1 MTAKNYLGVNGAGR
15 IGKLTLWH
23 HLQRGYFPG
32 IVLNFG
38 RKVGS
43 GLEDVVHALCT
54 DSTYGPVE
62 KFLFGVGAERKV
74 SIIDADQG
82 LIEMFGKPVK
92 ILQEA
97 RNPREIA
104 WHREGVQLV
113 IDTTGVFADPTIP
126 VDNPGGSIRGHL
138 EAGAKV
144 VINSAPFKIKD
155 KTKSDPDDSAMLI
168 YGINHTEFKP
178 GIHRVLSAASCTTTG
193 LAHMIKPILETE
205 ETSRILTASMSTIHA
220 ATNTQSV
227 LDSVASAKATDL
239 RKNRS
244 ILNNIILSTT
254 GAAKA
259 LEKVLPEIKRVGF
272 MADSVRIPTSTV
284 SLINLNV
291 TFHTSLNEK
300 GEPVIN
306 RPFLNEIY
314 QKAARGAQKGQLIF
328 SKVQN
333 VSADLIGMPAAVVI
347 EGNDTHTRTG
357 FVEIPQEIAAG
368 HGYAIDKPLRFPVT
382 HAKIFGWYDNEYGSY
397 TSALGD
403 LSEYIDK
410 MMA

>member
-1 MTAKNYLGVNGAGR
+1 MTALSKNYLGINGAGR

-43 GLEDVVHALCT
+43 GLEDIVHALCT
-54 DSTYGPVE
+54 DSTYGPIE
-62 KFLFGVGAERKV
+62 KFLFGVGTERKV
-74 SIIDADQG
+74 SIVDADQG

-97 RNPREIA
+97 RNPRDIA

-126 VDNPGGSIRGHL
+126 ADNPGGSIRGHL

-178 GIHRVLSAASCTTTG
+178 GVHRVLSAASCTTTG

-205 ETSRILTASMSTIHA
+205 ETSQILTASMSTIHA

-244 ILNNIILSTT
+244 ILNNI
-254 GAAKA
+254 
-259 LEKVLPEIKRVGF
+259 
-272 MADSVRIPTSTV
+272 DSDSCEFTYTNS
-284 SLINLNV
+284 
-291 TFHTSLNEK
+291 
-300 GEPVIN
+300 
-306 RPFLNEIY
+306 
-314 QKAARGAQKGQLIF
+314 QIF
-328 SKVQN
+328 S
-333 VSADLIGMPAAVVI
+333 GT
-347 EGNDTHTRTG
+347 GYFRYWWWRRNDWFRWNN
-357 FVEIPQEIAAG
+357 FLA
-368 HGYAIDKPLRFPVT
+368 
-382 HAKIFGWYDNEYGSY
+382 
-397 TSALGD
+397 
-403 LSEYIDK
+403 
-410 MMA
+410 